1 MTTKHMFAMFTK
13 CRMPGTGALK
23 SPHSNQKGKQGTI
36 QEAGS
41 FFSFLFVVRNSV
53 VKLDYNLTA
62 NMKID
67 YPLDAVR
74 VEQTSTPH

>member
-1 MTTKHMFAMFTK
+1 MFAMFTK

-41 FFSFLFVVRNSV
+41 FFFFIQVFI
-53 VKLDYNLTA
+53 NLLH
-62 NMKID
+62 KRQ
-67 YPLDAVR
+67 L
-74 VEQTSTPH
+74 Q

>member
-1 MTTKHMFAMFTK
+1 MF
-13 CRMPGTGALK
+13 RV
-23 SPHSNQKGKQGTI
+23 
-36 QEAGS
+36 
-41 FFSFLFVVRNSV
+41 LFVGRDSV